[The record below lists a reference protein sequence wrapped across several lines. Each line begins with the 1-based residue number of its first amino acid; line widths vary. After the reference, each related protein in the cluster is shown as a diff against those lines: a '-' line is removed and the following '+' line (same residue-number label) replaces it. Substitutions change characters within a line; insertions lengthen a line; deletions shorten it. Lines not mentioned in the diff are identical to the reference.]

1 MCHQYATPYSWFV
14 ADPNRSTD
22 HGGPITA
29 QECGHLCIVEW
40 TRCRRFKARLRN
52 PFLDPCA
59 EEAAPEDLE
68 VGYCP
73 ECELA
78 MWVQKD
84 REHRLREELMRE
96 MREREDEE
104 EFIVEEGDA
113 DSAVGMADGAEVFEI
128 YEDEGDA
135 DVDATMVESAIVEFT
150 EGEADGIEGGA
161 GIVETYM
168 DADEVAVEEVFHDAE
183 EMNEGSKEM
192 GGGEEG
198 RDSEEQLSPTL
209 KGMRLD
215 D

>member
-1 MCHQYATPYSWFV
+1 
-14 ADPNRSTD
+14 
-22 HGGPITA
+22 
-29 QECGHLCIVEW
+29 
-40 TRCRRFKARLRN
+40 
-52 PFLDPCA
+52 
-59 EEAAPEDLE
+59 
-68 VGYCP
+68 
-73 ECELA
+73 
-78 MWVQKD
+78 
-84 REHRLREELMRE
+84 MRE